1 MTREEVLSGV
11 RLCLAKVV
19 DRDAESIREGDK
31 IIDDLGADSLDLLD
45 LVFQLEQHFGI
56 RIKTRDL
63 ERRAQAELGDT
74 PLEVD
79 GAYTEAALACLRRSM
94 SEVPVDELAGGL
106 RTAELPY
113 RFRVATF
120 VNLVERL
127 VKEQGRG

>member
-1 MTREEVLSGV
+1 MSVFNEVQEIIANKLSI
-11 RLCLAKVV
+11 
-19 DRDAESIREGDK
+19 DAAEVKPESSF
-31 IIDDLGADSLDLLD
+31 IDDLGADSLDLLD
-45 LVFQLEQHFGI
+45 LIFQLEQHFGL

-79 GAYTEAALACLRRSM
+79 GVYTAPALESLRRALP
-94 SEVPVDELAGGL
+94 EVPAEELGPGL

-120 VNLVERL
+120 VRLIERL
-127 VKEQGRG
+127 REEQARG